1 MMITLPVGSTARVV
15 KADSRP
21 AVRED
26 LIEPRSA
33 ARTSGCPTPVQQPGS
48 DAADSALLSSWTAS
62 YAQVVLPRLG
72 ELGAFNPRV
81 RGSIPRRPTDQQK
94 QTLECQIGVPCTRGF
109 CKILSLRAVA
119 GRTGVRQWPPQF
131 QREWIEQAVLAGDT
145 WLAVDGRRLLR
156 GGRISP
162 PRRRSGERAS
172 QRACRAGTCRHRQP
186 VRTRASVARRNRTR
200 REQIAGRIMSP

>member
-1 MMITLPVGSTARVV
+1 MVAGRRSRRRPPPPDRGPSLSSRSHIWITHQPATARFMMITLPVGSTARVV

-48 DAADSALLSSWTAS
+48 DAAESALLSSWTAS

-81 RGSIPRRPTDQQK
+81 RGSIPGGPLTSRNRPWSARLGCPAPEDFARSS
-94 QTLECQIGVPCTRGF
+94 PSAR
-109 CKILSLRAVA
+109 
-119 GRTGVRQWPPQF
+119 
-131 QREWIEQAVLAGDT
+131 
-145 WLAVDGRRLLR
+145 WL
-156 GGRISP
+156 
-162 PRRRSGERAS
+162 GERA
-172 QRACRAGTCRHRQP
+172 AVAAAVPAGVDRAGRARGRHL
-186 VRTRASVARRNRTR
+186 ARRRRPATTTR
-200 REQIAGRIMSP
+200 RADFATAETLR